1 VQSVHRTLS
10 LPQSSRPVLGAD
22 LNLSELVRRPTGLS
36 ENIADR
42 GGDSAVA
49 EPFSCPAGWP
59 MYAGIMFSRPRTL
72 PAGFIPPC
80 LPTKAPSPPAGAAW
94 LHEIKHDGFRV
105 IARKGAALI
114 KKESTT
120 KANGVQFASFG
131 TDEIALRVRRSIRFS
146 LLVQTRW
153 SRADHRH
160 KGRYVYVPCNCGRG
174 V

>member
-59 MYAGIMFSRPRTL
+59 MY
-72 PAGFIPPC
+72 
-80 LPTKAPSPPAGAAW
+80 
-94 LHEIKHDGFRV
+94 KHDGFRV
-105 IARKGAALI
+105 IARKDGA
-114 KKESTT
+114 
-120 KANGVQFASFG
+120 
-131 TDEIALRVRRSIRFS
+131 RVR
-146 LLVQTRW
+146 LY
-153 SRADHRH
+153 SRP
-160 KGRYVYVPCNCGRG
+160 GNT
-174 V
+174 